1 MWPTLSEQLQDQ
13 TGIDNGY
20 RNCGGVE
27 VRLRGPADQLNDELH
42 NWQDEGVAV
51 EKLTREQLIQ
61 CESALNREI
70 VAGYR
75 LPQLS
80 QVRNPRH
87 LKALRAGCSN
97 RGVELLPGKPV
108 IGFDTQHGKIVSAK
122 TPDESFSAGQ
132 FCVSGGAWSRRILL
146 DLKIEIPLEPVR
158 GQIVLL
164 SMQPLP
170 FRHVIQLGARYL
182 VPRPDGRILIGSTE
196 EHVGFEKKN
205 TAGAVADLIA
215 FATELVPSL
224 QNARYE
230 RAWSGLR
237 PCSKDGLPYLGPVP
251 GTENLT
257 IAAGHFRAGLQL
269 SPATALLMRQVI
281 LDQELLIP
289 LDAFACD
296 RRQTNHISGSSGFHA
311 TYSGISE

>member
-1 MWPTLSEQLQDQ
+1 MERLTQEQLM
-13 TGIDNGY
+13 
-20 RNCGGVE
+20 
-27 VRLRGPADQLNDELH
+27 
-42 NWQDEGVAV
+42 
-51 EKLTREQLIQ
+51 Q
-61 CESALNREI
+61 CEPALNRDI

-80 QVRNPRH
+80 QIRNPRH
-87 LKALRAGCSN
+87 LKALRAGCAD

-108 IGFDTQHGKIVSAK
+108 IGFDAQNGKIISAK
-122 TPDESFSAGQ
+122 TPEESFSAGQ
-132 FCVSGGAWSRRILL
+132 FCVAGGAWSRRILL
-146 DLKIEIPLEPVR
+146 DLQIEIPLQPVR

-170 FRHVIQLGARYL
+170 FRHVIQQGARYL

-196 EHVGFEKKN
+196 EHVGFEKNN

-215 FATELVPSL
+215 FATGLVPSL

-230 RAWSGLR
+230 RAWCGLR
-237 PCSKDGLPYLGPVP
+237 PCSKDGLPYLGPVSE
-251 GTENLT
+251 TENLT

-269 SPATALLMRQVI
+269 SPATAVLMRQVI
-281 LDQELLIP
+281 LDQEPIIP

-296 RRQTNHISGSSGFHA
+296 RHQTNHISGSPGFHA
-311 TYSGISE
+311 SYLEKSE